1 MNLPSSN
8 ICSCHWAR
16 GNHLGLKRGLVS
28 LAYLMRRDHFG
39 WFFVVDDD
47 LYMNREN
54 ANLALS
60 AFDPSSEIALGW
72 RERKRFFF
80 KWDYHVFVH
89 RQVTSIQIVI
99 VNANCFM

>member
-1 MNLPSSN
+1 
-8 ICSCHWAR
+8 
-16 GNHLGLKRGLVS
+16 
-28 LAYLMRRDHFG
+28 MRRDHFG

-80 KWDYHVFVH
+80 NELGIITFLFIDKLPLFK
-89 RQVTSIQIVI
+89 
-99 VNANCFM
+99 